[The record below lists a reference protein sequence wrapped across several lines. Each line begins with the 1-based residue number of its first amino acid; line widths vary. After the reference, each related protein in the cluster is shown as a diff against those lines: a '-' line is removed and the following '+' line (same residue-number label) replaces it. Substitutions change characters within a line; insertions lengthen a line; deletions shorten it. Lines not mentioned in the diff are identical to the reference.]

1 MARRG
6 LLADWLVG
14 PFALFALFGGA
25 CGKPKP
31 KPLPP
36 PAASVAHTA
45 CDGGETR
52 DPPHQE
58 ARPAIQALRNK
69 DYASAEKLFETLLA
83 KYPESASLRVWRGD
97 ALLGEDTEQSAAGA
111 LAAYSEARTLDA
123 RGCKLREREHYFLAL
138 GLVKAELAQKQ
149 PEQALVELS
158 TAQRKWPDS
167 AELSYQRARA
177 ECLKNQ
183 ADDCF
188 NDLERALKSTHA
200 DGHVRFS
207 RAHHAA
213 ENLLERAQIQSE
225 FAELRK
231 QARCKS
237 LFESAARLDAGT
249 PAP

>member
-6 LLADWLVG
+6 LATGWLVG
-14 PFALFALFGGA
+14 QFALLALFGGA
-25 CGKPKP
+25 CGKPKS

-36 PAASVAHTA
+36 PVASVAHTA
-45 CDGGETR
+45 CEGGETR

-69 DYASAEKLFETLLA
+69 DYAGAEKLFAALLS
-83 KYPESASLRVWRGD
+83 KYPESASLSVWRGD
-97 ALLGEDTEQSAAGA
+97 ALLGEDTEQSVSAA
-111 LAAYSEARTLDA
+111 LVAYSEARALDA
-123 RGCKLREREHYFLAL
+123 RGCKLRDREHYFLAL
-138 GLVKAELAQKQ
+138 GLVKAALAQKQ
-149 PEQALVELS
+149 PQRALAELAA
-158 TAQRKWPDS
+158 AQQKWPES

-177 ECLKNQ
+177 ECLQ
-183 ADDCF
+183 SQPDDCF
-188 NDLERALKSTHA
+188 NDLEHALKSTHA

-213 ENLLERAQIQSE
+213 ENLLERAEAQSE
-225 FAELRK
+225 FVELRK

-237 LFESAARLDAGT
+237 LFETAARIDAGV